1 MMSVTSQKIGVLM
14 GGFSTERAVSLKSG
28 QAILES
34 LRRQGYQ
41 VIGVDVDRQVA
52 EKLAHEKI
60 ELAVMALHG
69 RWGEDG
75 TIQGLLEIM
84 GIPYSGSGVMAS
96 AVGMNKVMTKRIL
109 ESYGLPTPRY
119 QVLDRSSVL
128 SKLPA
133 GFDLPVVIK
142 PATQGSTVGVSIV
155 SDGSQVE
162 AACEEAF
169 KYDPQILMEEYIAGR
184 EIAAGILDHEPLP
197 LVEVIPK
204 EKLYDYKAKYT
215 SGMSTYVVPAD
226 MSKEKKEE
234 IQAMVLK
241 CHQAIGCE
249 GCTRSDLRLTDG
261 GNPYILEINTV
272 PGMTKTSL
280 IPKAALAAGMDYDA
294 LVARI
299 VKGTLDKTGA
309 G

>member
-1 MMSVTSQKIGVLM
+1 M

-41 VIGVDVDRQVA
+41 VIGVDVDRQIA
-52 EKLAHEKI
+52 EKLTHEKI
-60 ELAVMALHG
+60 EFVVMALHG

-96 AVGMNKVMTKRIL
+96 AVGMNKVMTKRLL
-109 ESYGLPTPRY
+109 ESHGLPTPRY

-128 SKLPA
+128 AKLPA
-133 GFDLPVVIK
+133 GFGLPVVIK

-155 SDGSQVE
+155 SDDSQMA

-169 KYDPQILMEEYIAGR
+169 KYDPQILMEEYISGR
-184 EIAAGILDHEPLP
+184 EIAAGILDYEPLP

-215 SGMSTYVVPAD
+215 SGMSAYVVPAD
-226 MSKEKKEE
+226 MSKEKTEE
-234 IQAMVLK
+234 IQAMVLE

-249 GCTRSDLRLTDG
+249 GCTRVDLRLTDE

-272 PGMTKTSL
+272 PGMTETSL

-299 VKGTLDKTGA
+299 VKGILDKAGTG
-309 G
+309 